1 MTKHFCK
8 GMAVFAVFTVFTVA
22 LGCKPTVTVSEKK
35 DTTAPAEVGNLQAE
49 ALAGAIRVTWTD
61 PADEDLW
68 GIEITSQQDIVSRSV
83 APLPKNAILVAKGE
97 QSRKIS
103 NLTVGQSY
111 TFTVKAID
119 NAGNKSAGI
128 STTAVTPLAG
138 EPMSVTLTQSPAKG
152 TKTNGDVTVN
162 FTSNLPITEAKWK
175 KDTVSVK
182 DVLTNGTP
190 ISITDKSFTVSE
202 NGIYSVAVQ
211 DNDGRRDVETIKIE
225 NIDKTPP
232 AVVKNLTVSYSA
244 ITKKITVSWQNPA
257 DSDFTGVTLSWQKG
271 AGSATSVELPKTATQ
286 YELPETAEI
295 GEKYMVAVRA
305 KDDLGNESDEAST
318 SGTAGGLDFTSF
330 TIPNADISKAGST
343 VTAIVKGVK
352 FTAPGVNPS
361 NFSVSCTT
369 ASITDSAAITVRDD
383 STLHVHLTLPGT
395 EGAYTVT
402 VTYGA
407 ASTTGTFS
415 VKDYTGYTVGKIV
428 LVDET
433 LVDKDSYSAIDPNN
447 PPVAIIC
454 GTNKYGAATGIA
466 LHTSGSGHVWAK
478 QYSTGYNT
486 KFDGIICTPDT
497 TGSEAAQTATFIGD
511 TDGSDNWEYICSID
525 PKGTAHAAENYPA
538 FHWVN
543 TYNET
548 YKMQLNN
555 KTFAWYMPSIAEL
568 CKVYKNRDPINASLA
583 KLSRLDSAYAD
594 ASLGT
599 SWFCSSSQ
607 RSSNNYYYTWYVIF
621 MDGRVDYSYKNY
633 VDRVCCLAGF

>member
-1 MTKHFCK
+1 MKKNIRYITIAAAY
-8 GMAVFAVFTVFTVA
+8 MAVAA
-22 LGCKPTVTVSEKK
+22 MIIGCNPNVSAAQ
-35 DTTAPAEVGNLQAE
+35 DTTPPAEVGNLQAE
-49 ALAGAIRVTWTD
+49 ALAGAIRLTWQD

-103 NLTVGQSY
+103 NLMVGQSY

-244 ITKKITVSWQNPA
+244 VTKKITVSWQNPA
-257 DSDFTGVTLSWQKG
+257 DSDFAGVTLSWKKG
-271 AGSATSVELPKTATQ
+271 AGSATSVELSKTATQ
-286 YELPETAEI
+286 HELTETAEI
-295 GEKYMVAVRA
+295 GEEYRVAVRA

-318 SGTAGGLDFTSF
+318 SGTAGDLNFTSF
-330 TIPNADISKAGST
+330 TIPNADISKVGST
-343 VTAIVKGVK
+343 VTATVKGVN
-352 FTAPGVNPS
+352 FTASGITGS
-361 NFSVSCTT
+361 DFSVSCT
-369 ASITDSAAITVRDD
+369 ALPSITNGATITVIDD
-383 STLHVHLTLPGT
+383 STLQLSLTLPGT

-402 VTYGA
+402 VACGA

-415 VKDYTGYTVGKIV
+415 VKDYSNYTVGKIV
-428 LVDET
+428 LADNT
-433 LVDKDSYSAIDPNN
+433 LVEASNYSAIDPTN
-447 PPVAIIC
+447 PPVGIIC
-454 GTNKYGAATGIA
+454 AINSYGVPRMIA
-466 LHTSGSGHVWAK
+466 LHTSGSGLRWAK
-478 QYSTGYNT
+478 DGSAGYTT
-486 KFDGIICTPDT
+486 KFEGIICEPST
-497 TGSEAAQTATFIGD
+497 TGSGAAQRAIFTGD
-511 TDGSDNWEYICSID
+511 TDGSDNWEYIKSID
-525 PKGTAHAAENYPA
+525 LAGAADAATNYPA

-543 TYNET
+543 QYNT
-548 YKMQLNN
+548 QYAAQLGGTN
-555 KTFAWYMPSIAEL
+555 FAWYMPSLAEL
-568 CKVYKNRDPINASLA
+568 CEVYKNRAVINESLT
-583 KLSRLDSAYAD
+583 KIRGLDSNYAD
-594 ASLGT
+594 ESLGT
-599 SWFCSSSQ
+599 SWSWSSSQ
-607 RSSNNYYYTWYVIF
+607 CSDGDDGAWSVDFSGGYV
-621 MDGRVDYSYKNY
+621 YSYGKGSNF
-633 VDRVCCLAGF
+633 RVCCLSGF